1 MKLNVNLKIVSL
13 ATFYTVV
20 VFFFFSFNIVQAGTL
35 SCAVRSG
42 SCNTGEVN
50 VFKLNSTSNSH
61 TGLPGSSSYTQLV
74 CCGGVTG
81 LGTNC
86 SGTYATVI
94 KLSSADNA
102 HLEIPGGGGNYT
114 QSACLSVPSG
124 GAVSIGYQT
133 SNCTGFDT
141 TVASMSSPST
151 NAHGGDGTIYTN
163 KICATASGAGSVS
176 SDIVDSSGT
185 IVASPSISFSPANFW
200 WSSQQPTGTFGIS
213 SQKIRVTNTRS
224 TPGWTLSIAA
234 ADNSSL
240 WTNGIN
246 TYDFNDTASIGRMQV
261 DPSVATITPQS
272 GCTTN
277 SLTKGSAT
285 YFVQGL
291 QDSIS
296 LIVAGSS
303 AQTNCY
309 WDITGIAMTQSI
321 PASQPT
327 GNYALNMVVTVL

>member
-1 MKLNVNLKIVSL
+1 MKLNVNLKIISL
-13 ATFYTVV
+13 ATFCTVV
-20 VFFFFSFNIVQAGTL
+20 VFFFFSFNVVQAGTL

-42 SCNTGEVN
+42 SCNGGEVN

-61 TGLPGSSSYTQLV
+61 AGLPGSSSYTQFV

-102 HLEIPGGGGNYT
+102 HLEKPGGGGNYT

-133 SNCTGFDT
+133 TDCTGYDT
-141 TVASMSSPST
+141 TVASTSNSDT
-151 NAHGGDGTIYTN
+151 NSHGGNGSTYTN
-163 KICATASGAGSVS
+163 KICATASGAGSIS
-176 SDIVDSSGT
+176 SDIVDSGGT
-185 IVASPSISFSPANFW
+185 TVVSPSISFSPASFW
-200 WSSQQPTGTFGIS
+200 WSSQQPTGTLGIT
-213 SQKIRVTNTRS
+213 SQKIRVSNTSS
-224 TPGWTLSIAA
+224 TPNWTLSIAA

-246 TYDFNDTASIGRMQV
+246 TYDFNDAASIGRMQV

-277 SLTKGSAT
+277 NLTKGSAT
-285 YFVQGL
+285 YFAQGS

-296 LIVAGSS
+296 LVVAGSS

-321 PASQPT
+321 PASQST
-327 GNYALNMVVTVL
+327 GSYALNMVVTVL